1 MEENL
6 QQKQSEM
13 QALHE
18 EVYAIF
24 IEKNIKGALKN
35 EYNNKLAQYDNMYSS
50 LEAMKSQMTD
60 QAAESLINHQL
71 TILSQRMEFERE
83 MKEKFEAY

>member
-1 MEENL
+1 MNKEL

-13 QALHE
+13 QALHK
-18 EVYAIF
+18 EVHALF

-50 LEAMKSQMTD
+50 LEAMKNQMTD
-60 QAAESLINHQL
+60 QAAEGLINHQL
-71 TILSQRMEFERE
+71 TILNQRMVFERE

>member
-1 MEENL
+1 
-6 QQKQSEM
+6 M

-18 EVYAIF
+18 EVYALF

-83 MKEKFEAY
+83 MKKKFEAY

>member
-1 MEENL
+1 MNKQL

-18 EVYAIF
+18 EVYALF

-50 LEAMKSQMTD
+50 LEAIKSQMTD

>member
-1 MEENL
+1 MNKQL

-18 EVYAIF
+18 EVYALF

-83 MKEKFEAY
+83 MKKKFEAY

>member
-1 MEENL
+1 MNKQL
-6 QQKQSEM
+6 RQKQSEM
-13 QALHE
+13 HALHE
-18 EVYAIF
+18 EVHALF

>member
-1 MEENL
+1 MH
-6 QQKQSEM
+6 
-13 QALHE
+13 ALHK
-18 EVYAIF
+18 EVHALF

-50 LEAMKSQMTD
+50 LESMKSQMTD

>member
-1 MEENL
+1 
-6 QQKQSEM
+6 
-13 QALHE
+13 
-18 EVYAIF
+18 
-24 IEKNIKGALKN
+24 
-35 EYNNKLAQYDNMYSS
+35 
-50 LEAMKSQMTD
+50 MTD

>member
-1 MEENL
+1 MH
-6 QQKQSEM
+6 
-13 QALHE
+13 ALHK
-18 EVYAIF
+18 EVYALF

-50 LEAMKSQMTD
+50 LESMKSQMTD

>member
-1 MEENL
+1 MNKQL

-18 EVYAIF
+18 EVHALF

>member
-18 EVYAIF
+18 EVYALF

-50 LEAMKSQMTD
+50 LESMKSQMTD

>member
-13 QALHE
+13 HALHK
-18 EVYAIF
+18 EVHALF

-83 MKEKFEAY
+83 MKKKFEAY

>member
-1 MEENL
+1 MNKEL

-18 EVYAIF
+18 EVHALF

-60 QAAESLINHQL
+60 PAAEGLINHQL
-71 TILSQRMEFERE
+71 TILNQRMEFERE

>member
-1 MEENL
+1 MNKQL

-13 QALHE
+13 HALHK
-18 EVYAIF
+18 EVHALF
-24 IEKNIKGALKN
+24 IGKNIKGALKN

-50 LEAMKSQMTD
+50 LESMKSQMTD

-83 MKEKFEAY
+83 MKKKFEAY

>member
-1 MEENL
+1 MNKEL

-13 QALHE
+13 HALHK
-18 EVYAIF
+18 EVHALF

-50 LEAMKSQMTD
+50 LEAMKNQMTD

>member
-1 MEENL
+1 MH
-6 QQKQSEM
+6 
-13 QALHE
+13 ALHK
-18 EVYAIF
+18 EVHALF

-83 MKEKFEAY
+83 MKKKFEAY

>member
-1 MEENL
+1 MNKDL

-13 QALHE
+13 HALHK
-18 EVYAIF
+18 EVHALF

-83 MKEKFEAY
+83 MKKKFEAY

>member
-6 QQKQSEM
+6 QQKQSEIH
-13 QALHE
+13 ALHK
-18 EVYAIF
+18 EVHALF

>member
-18 EVYAIF
+18 EVYALF

-83 MKEKFEAY
+83 MKKKFEAY

>member
-1 MEENL
+1 MNKQL

-13 QALHE
+13 HALHK
-18 EVYAIF
+18 EVHALF

-35 EYNNKLAQYDNMYSS
+35 EYNKLAQYDNMYSS

>member
-1 MEENL
+1 MNKEL

-13 QALHE
+13 HALHK
-18 EVYAIF
+18 EVHALF
-24 IEKNIKGALKN
+24 IGKNIKGTLKN

>member
-1 MEENL
+1 MNKEL

-13 QALHE
+13 QAIHE
-18 EVYAIF
+18 EVHALF

-35 EYNNKLAQYDNMYSS
+35 EYNNKITQYDNMYSS

>member
-1 MEENL
+1 MNKEL

-18 EVYAIF
+18 EVHALF

-50 LEAMKSQMTD
+50 LEAMKNQMTD

>member
-1 MEENL
+1 MH
-6 QQKQSEM
+6 
-13 QALHE
+13 ALHK
-18 EVYAIF
+18 EVHALF

>member
-1 MEENL
+1 MNKQL

-13 QALHE
+13 QALHK
-18 EVYAIF
+18 EVHALF

>member
-1 MEENL
+1 MNKQL

-13 QALHE
+13 QTLHKEVHAL
-18 EVYAIF
+18 F

-35 EYNNKLAQYDNMYSS
+35 EYNNKITQYDNMYSS
-50 LEAMKSQMTD
+50 LENMKNQMTD

>member
-1 MEENL
+1 MNKEL

-18 EVYAIF
+18 EVYALF

>member
-1 MEENL
+1 MH
-6 QQKQSEM
+6 
-13 QALHE
+13 ALHK
-18 EVYAIF
+18 EVHALF

-50 LEAMKSQMTD
+50 LESMKSQMTD

-83 MKEKFEAY
+83 MKKKFEAY

>member
-13 QALHE
+13 HALHK
-18 EVYAIF
+18 EVHALF

-35 EYNNKLAQYDNMYSS
+35 GYNNKLAQYDNMYSS

>member
-1 MEENL
+1 MNKEL

-18 EVYAIF
+18 EVHALF

-35 EYNNKLAQYDNMYSS
+35 EYNNKITQYDNMYSS
-50 LEAMKSQMTD
+50 LEAMKNQMTD

>member
-13 QALHE
+13 HALHK
-18 EVYAIF
+18 EVHALF

>member
-1 MEENL
+1 MNKEL
-6 QQKQSEM
+6 QRKQSEM

-18 EVYAIF
+18 EVYALF

>member
-1 MEENL
+1 MNKEL

-13 QALHE
+13 YALHK
-18 EVYAIF
+18 EVHALF
-24 IEKNIKGALKN
+24 IEKNVKGALKN